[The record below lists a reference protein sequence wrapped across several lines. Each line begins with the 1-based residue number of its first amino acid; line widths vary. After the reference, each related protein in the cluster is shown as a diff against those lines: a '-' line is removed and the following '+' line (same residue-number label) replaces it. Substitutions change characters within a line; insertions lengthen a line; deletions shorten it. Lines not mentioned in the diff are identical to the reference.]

1 MKVVFTHLW
10 PESNAGD
17 YAIVLGTIQAITD
30 ASNTPPKF
38 VGLTTFGEHS
48 DNINGHFH
56 NTIKLGVELRPSFT
70 PGYKNSYCEEY
81 SFLEKVSFSIKY
93 LLIFSLLML
102 RMAHM
107 ARYFL
112 SNRDKETLKIIAEAD
127 LVIVKGG
134 AFLMGFKGISGTM
147 YLIRNALMVMWCSK
161 LNNNCIIA
169 PHSFGPFYGRI
180 QKWLLESMLKK
191 TKVYSREN
199 ISIKTL
205 SKLNIDSSYMP
216 DMAFYIRP
224 NLGKPVKV
232 NQKNK
237 LVAFTVRPCPTFM
250 SKKMQSQYYKKF
262 ANVITTL
269 IIDGYE
275 VIFVPQVTGPD
286 EREDDRLAIKEIMD
300 RIKTKRG
307 DLKHVTTAEVCTLED
322 KMQIYEKCICC
333 IGTRMHSVI
342 FSTLVSTKVIAI
354 AYLGPKHKGIM
365 KNIGLEDYVL
375 DINYFSEGQLIDM
388 FYKALIYQDT
398 AIVDSKVKSLKD
410 DIAHNFSSICRIHKS
425 G

>member
-1 MKVVFTHLW
+1 MKIVLTHLW

-17 YAIVLGTIQAITD
+17 YAIVRGTIQAITD
-30 ASNTPPKF
+30 ASDTPPKF
-38 VGLTTFGEHS
+38 VGLTTFGEHG
-48 DNINGHFH
+48 DNINDHFQD
-56 NTIKLGVELRPSFT
+56 TIKLGVELRPSFT
-70 PGYKNSYCEEY
+70 PGYKNSYCDQY
-81 SFLEKVSFSIKY
+81 SFLEKVLFSIKY
-93 LLIFSLLML
+93 LLIFSLLALGMV
-102 RMAHM
+102 RV

-112 SNRDKETLKIIAEAD
+112 SNRDKETQKIIAKAD
-127 LVIVKGG
+127 LVVVKGG
-134 AFLMGFKGISGTM
+134 AFLMGFKGISGVM

-169 PHSFGPFYGRI
+169 PHSFGPFHGRI
-180 QKWLLESMLKK
+180 QEWLVGVMLKK

-205 SKLNIDSSYMP
+205 SKLNIDSTYIP

-224 NLGKPVKV
+224 SLGNPVRA
-232 NQKNK
+232 NQQNK
-237 LVAFTVRPCPTFM
+237 LIAFTVRPCPTFM
-250 SKKMQSQYYKKF
+250 SKEMQSQYYRKF

-275 VIFVPQVTGPD
+275 AVFVPQVTGPD
-286 EREDDRLAIKEIMD
+286 EREDDRLAIKEIID
-300 RIKTKRG
+300 IIKTKRG
-307 DLKHVTTAEVCTLED
+307 DLKHISIAEVCTLED
-322 KMQIYEKCICC
+322 KMQVYEKCICC

-388 FYKALIYQDT
+388 FYKALRYQDT
-398 AIVDSKVKSLKD
+398 AIVDSKVKLLRD
-410 DIAHNFSSICRIHKS
+410 DIAHNFSSICRM
-425 G
+425 